1 MMYIRKNIRKRLII
15 TGIII
20 AMGLGLTGCTRTDE
34 NTGDAEA
41 PTVEAEDLPAA
52 KDPGDGKA
60 SGKNAE
66 GDEAYGENAEDGKS
80 SGDEGGGQ
88 NGDSSDNSQKDADIS
103 SLHYI
108 PDTEGDL
115 YGDIYEVGE
124 KQFTVTEV
132 FTDTLEDGGE
142 VMVAKAPGAEEES
155 PKITVVYDENTAFE
169 KKKIWDG
176 GASHEEKEGSAADLQ
191 KGFMAEM
198 WGSYEGD
205 VFHAMAI
212 RIVEVILE

>member
-1 MMYIRKNIRKRLII
+1 MMYIRKNVRKRLII

-20 AMGLGLTGCTRTDE
+20 AMGLGLTGCTKTDE
-34 NTGDAEA
+34 STGDTEA

-60 SGKNAE
+60 SGKN
-66 GDEAYGENAEDGKS
+66 S
-80 SGDEGGGQ
+80 
-88 NGDSSDNSQKDADIS
+88 DIS
-103 SLHYI
+103 SLHNI
-108 PDTEGDL
+108 PDTEGNL
-115 YGDIYEVGE
+115 YGDIYEIGE

-155 PKITVVYDENTAFE
+155 TKITVVYDENTAFE

-191 KGFMAEM
+191 KGFTAEM

-205 VFHAMAI
+205 VFHATAI
-212 RIVEVILE
+212 RIVEVILG

>member
-1 MMYIRKNIRKRLII
+1 MKYIRKNIRKRLII
-15 TGIII
+15 TGVIIV
-20 AMGLGLTGCTRTDE
+20 MGLGLTGCTKTNE
-34 NTGDAEA
+34 STGDAEA

-88 NGDSSDNSQKDADIS
+88 NAGSSDNDQKDADIA

-115 YGDIYEVGE
+115 YGDICEVGE
-124 KQFTVTEV
+124 KQFTVTEIY
-132 FTDTLEDGGE
+132 TESNDDGSD
-142 VMVAKAPGAEEES
+142 VMVAVASEAEAES
-155 PKITVVYDENTAFE
+155 SKITVVYDDNTAFE
-169 KKKIWDG
+169 KQKIWDG

-191 KGFMAEM
+191 KGFSVEM

-205 VFHAMAI
+205 VFHATAI

>member
-124 KQFTVTEV
+124 KQFTVTKIY
-132 FTDTLEDGGE
+132 TDTLEDGSGIM
-142 VMVAKAPGAEEES
+142 VMGAPGTEAES
-155 PKITVVYDENTAFE
+155 PKITVAYDDNTVFE
-169 KKKIWDG
+169 KQKIWDG

-191 KGFMAEM
+191 KGFTVEM

-205 VFHAMAI
+205 VFHATAI
-212 RIVEVILE
+212 KIVEVILE

>member
-1 MMYIRKNIRKRLII
+1 MKYIKKNIRKRLII
-15 TGIII
+15 TGVIM
-20 AMGLGLTGCTRTDE
+20 AMGLGLAGCTKTNE
-34 NTGDAEA
+34 SAGDNEI

-52 KDPGDGKA
+52 KDSGDGKVL
-60 SGKNAE
+60 GKNAE

-88 NGDSSDNSQKDADIS
+88 NADSSDNGQKDADIS
-103 SLHYI
+103 SLHDI
-108 PDTEGDL
+108 PDTEVDL

-124 KQFTVTEV
+124 KQFTVTEIY
-132 FTDTLEDGGE
+132 TDTLEDGSGIM
-142 VMVAKAPGAEEES
+142 VMGAPGTEAES
-155 PKITVVYDENTAFE
+155 PKITVAYDDNTVFE
-169 KKKIWDG
+169 KQKIWDG

-191 KGFMAEM
+191 KGFTVEM

-205 VFHAMAI
+205 VFHATAI

>member
-1 MMYIRKNIRKRLII
+1 MMYIKKNIRKRLII

-66 GDEAYGENAEDGKS
+66 GDEAYGENAEDGKV

-88 NGDSSDNSQKDADIS
+88 NADSSDNGQKDADIS
-103 SLHYI
+103 SLHDI
-108 PDTEGDL
+108 PDTESDL

-155 PKITVVYDENTAFE
+155 LKITVVYDENTAFE

-176 GASHEEKEGSAADLQ
+176 GASHDEKEGSAADLQ
-191 KGFMAEM
+191 KGFTAEM

-205 VFHAMAI
+205 VFHATAI
-212 RIVEVILE
+212 RIVEVILG